1 MTESE
6 PFFFSQPD
14 SKTAASSIQA
24 ASAFANS
31 ILVGCHSASHNEGE
45 HPFPCSASR
54 LLWNTSDLL
63 DLFRQIG

>member
-31 ILVGCHSASHNEGE
+31 ILVGATALPTMKANIHFHVAHQDYFSE
-45 HPFPCSASR
+45 
-54 LLWNTSDLL
+54 LL